1 MLRAPL
7 NVIPTFIVQI
17 LQTMVSVSRIDT
29 FLNEPEVDDQVST
42 LKKPASPPSGEGAS
56 EPSPLGFTHASFK
69 WNAVEEK
76 KGEKDKDT
84 KKDKKKA
91 KDGKNGT
98 IEGLPEISVDAG
110 AGAEGEGGEAA
121 DEERQFELQDLDVVF
136 PDGELT
142 VVTGPTASG
151 KTALLVRSLY
161 ALSHSVN

>member
-42 LKKPASPPSGEGAS
+42 LKKPASSPSDEGAS
-56 EPSPLGFTHASFK
+56 EPSPLGFKHASFK

-76 KGEKDKDT
+76 KDEKDTD

-91 KDGKNGT
+91 NHGKNGT

-110 AGAEGEGGEAA
+110 ASAEGEGGEAA

-161 ALSHSVN
+161 ALSHDVN